1 VQFVGLPLSTLL
13 PLGAAAASVVIF
25 FYILKLRRRPVA
37 VPFARL
43 WHRVLRDK
51 EATSLFSQLKRLL
64 SLLLQLALL
73 ALLLLALGDP
83 RPAASFLEGRSVVVL
98 LDASASMKAT
108 DVAPSRIEVAKE
120 EVKKLVRGLS
130 GTDRMLIAQ
139 MDGTVTPLSTMTE
152 DVAVLEAALTL
163 VKPTD
168 TRADFPRALRFAA
181 DALRG
186 QPKPEVVVVS
196 DGALGS
202 SADGLGDVELGGAKL
217 SYLPIGKGSK
227 NAAITAFSVRRY
239 PLDKSRYE
247 VMLEVTNTSP
257 DPMDIELSLLGDGA
271 LIDLTRL
278 RLDAGERLPRFYP
291 SLSGASRTLE
301 AKLALA
307 GGGADELPADDRAYA
322 LLPERRR
329 ARVLAVTP
337 GNMYLE
343 AALLLDEYLDV
354 TTVQPANYPPKGSFD
369 VTIFDG
375 VAPPPAPSAGSLLYL
390 APTGTNAPVGVGKV
404 LLDDDADVPL
414 GFDELDEK
422 HPILRYTSLGG
433 VNVSRATALEP
444 REGDTVVGKSAKG
457 ALLVAGRRS
466 GVKFVALGFD
476 VRDSDFAL
484 RIAWPLFLLNV
495 IGDFVEEDAS
505 YISSFVTGRVFQVPA
520 PSTVTEARLLAPDGS
535 ERLVPVENGRAV
547 FLGQQAGFYTLT
559 TGRAGAE
566 AGSEAAGES
575 STFAANL
582 SDPAESAITPQ
593 PVLEVAGRAA
603 TAVEGFELG
612 VRRELWIYFLAAVLG
627 VTAIEW
633 LTYHRRVTV

>member
-1 VQFVGLPLSTLL
+1 MQFVGLPLSTLL

-196 DGALGS
+196 DGALGP

-257 DPMDIELSLLGDGA
+257 EPMDIELSLLGDGA

-404 LLDDDADVPL
+404 LLDDDASGTARLRRARREAPHPALHVPRRRERL
-414 GFDELDEK
+414 AG
-422 HPILRYTSLGG
+422 H
-433 VNVSRATALEP
+433 RARA
-444 REGDTVVGKSAKG
+444 
-457 ALLVAGRRS
+457 AGR
-466 GVKFVALGFD
+466 GH
-476 VRDSDFAL
+476 
-484 RIAWPLFLLNV
+484 
-495 IGDFVEEDAS
+495 
-505 YISSFVTGRVFQVPA
+505 GR
-520 PSTVTEARLLAPDGS
+520 
-535 ERLVPVENGRAV
+535 
-547 FLGQQAGFYTLT
+547 GQK
-559 TGRAGAE
+559 RE
-566 AGSEAAGES
+566 
-575 STFAANL
+575 
-582 SDPAESAITPQ
+582 
-593 PVLEVAGRAA
+593 GRAA
-603 TAVEGFELG
+603 RRGAAQRRE
-612 VRRELWIYFLAAVLG
+612 VRRTRLRRARQRLRPAHRVAAVF
-627 VTAIEW
+627 AQR
-633 LTYHRRVTV
+633 HR